1 MKKILITTILLA
13 AMLLTAGFGSLRS
26 VAMADDAQEAGTA
39 EALTPEQEAEAK
51 KAYEEGFS
59 YYFSLNGKSFDK
71 QKAVAAFQKAAALG
85 LGDAY
90 FWLGMI
96 EEFGVDPARW
106 DRTMKYF
113 QAAVEH
119 GSAYGL
125 YGQGILYEDGLGV
138 VQDYVRAQDLFQ
150 QAIDADCPAG
160 WIGLGNLYRYGEGLE
175 QDGSNAA
182 ICFEQLL
189 ESDDW
194 YARNAA
200 CTNLAR
206 LYLDGAVG
214 LEKDLEKAL
223 TYYLRA
229 ADAGFPSAYRGLGNL
244 YYYGEAAEQDEE
256 KAFAYFS
263 KEADCGWSYDLGFL
277 YWEGFGTE
285 QDYAR
290 AAELFEKDVESG
302 LNAEYSLFMLAHMK
316 ANGMGMEKDAE
327 TAAEYARKALAAS
340 PNDERLAEYVGELL
354 DDLGV
359 ELPEKSSFSG
369 TWRLTMVS
377 TEDEQYTPDEAKV
390 KGQLML
396 YEDGTGLFVLNG
408 SESAFPKWEETD
420 DGVLI
425 TGPNG
430 VTLDCTVGD
439 EGLAVPYMDDYTL
452 IFGIAEGRGDSSL
465 LYPVYRGID
474 TAKGAHLRYV
484 YHTDYLNADSAF
496 DVHAR
501 GGSYYSQ
508 RTTTSGSL
516 TGTGATCLLDGK
528 AYTLYPDKKTGSLT
542 TETSLSVLLEN
553 ALMMDTLYQKIC
565 QRAHDYDYAL
575 EIREVDGVA
584 YLVEVFPTTVTSSR
598 CAFYFDAD
606 GRLAYVLEDAP
617 ATNPELGE
625 SFYTIESIDDKLDD
639 SLFDLSGYTLE

>member
-13 AMLLTAGFGSLRS
+13 AMLFSMGFGSLCS
-26 VAMADDAQEAGTA
+26 VAMADDGQEAGTA
-39 EALTPEQEAEAK
+39 EALTLVQKAAAK
-51 KAYEEGFS
+51 KAYEEGLS
-59 YYFSLNGKSFDK
+59 YYFALNGKSYDK

-96 EEFGVDPARW
+96 ETFGVNPARW
-106 DRTMKYF
+106 ERAMKYY

-125 YGQGILYEDGLGV
+125 YGQGLLYEDGLGV
-138 VQDYVRAQDLFQ
+138 VQNYARAQDLFQ

-160 WIGLGNLYRYGEGLE
+160 WLGLGYLYRYGEGLE
-175 QDGSNAA
+175 KDGANAV

-194 YARNAA
+194 YACNTARV
-200 CTNLAR
+200 NLAS
-206 LYLDGAVG
+206 LYLNGTGG
-214 LEKDLEKAL
+214 LEKDLEKAIS
-223 TYYLRA
+223 YYLQA
-229 ADAGFPSAYRGLGNL
+229 ADAGYPSGYRALGNL
-244 YYYGEAAEQDEE
+244 YYYGEEVEKDEE

-263 KEADCGWSYDLGFL
+263 KEASCGWCYNLGFL

-290 AAELFEKDVESG
+290 AAELFEKDVEG
-302 LNAEYSLFMLAHMK
+302 GMDAEYSLFMLAYMK
-316 ANGMGMEKDAE
+316 ANGMGMEKDKE
-327 TAAEYARKALAAS
+327 TAAEYARGALAAS
-340 PNDERLAEYVGELL
+340 PNDEKLVQYITKLL
-354 DDLGV
+354 DALGV
-359 ELPEKSSFSG
+359 ELPEKSPFCG
-369 TWRLTMVS
+369 TWRLTMVYS
-377 TEDEQYTPDEAKV
+377 GDELLTPDEAKV

-408 SESAFPKWEETD
+408 SESALPKWEETD

-425 TGPNG
+425 TGPDG

-439 EGLAVPYMDDYTL
+439 EGLAVPYTNGYTM
-452 IFGIAEGRGDSSL
+452 IFGIAEGSGDTSL

-474 TAKGAHLRYV
+474 TAEGAHLRYV
-484 YHTDYLNADSAF
+484 YHSDYLNADSAF

-501 GGSYYSQ
+501 GGSCYSQ

-516 TGTGATCLLDGK
+516 TGVGATCFLDGK
-528 AYTLYPDKKTGSLT
+528 QYMLYPDKKTGSLT
-542 TETSLSVLLEN
+542 AETSMRALLET

-565 QRAHDYDYAL
+565 RHAHDYDYTL
-575 EIREVDGVA
+575 EIREVDGAA
-584 YLVEVFPTTVTSSR
+584 YLVEVFPATVTASR
-598 CAFYFDAD
+598 CAFYFDAE

-617 ATNPELGE
+617 AANPDLGE
-625 SFYTIESIDDKLDD
+625 N
-639 SLFDLSGYTLE
+639 